1 MNERLRPYK
10 CRQCEKTYKTSAS
23 LASHRYRVHPQT
35 SDNSSVISELSS
47 VSTGYSYPETENC
60 GKVENLS
67 DDFHTTIENIRSAIY
82 ELRDVFD
89 DLESKVSKNEKS
101 IAQIMKKLSEN
112 ATEISNESS
121 GDSDTESLRRQQ
133 EGFGKLY
140 LEDKKPYKSNYGSS
154 NSVSSESVGSSD
166 LMSLQ
171 KRSRLYGL

>member
-1 MNERLRPYK
+1 MNKRLRLYQ

-35 SDNSSVISELSS
+35 SDNSSVFSELSS
-47 VSTGYSYPETENC
+47 VSTRSYSYPENSE
-60 GKVENLS
+60 KAENLS

-101 IAQIMKKLSEN
+101 IAQIMKKPSEN
-112 ATEISNESS
+112 TTEISNESS
-121 GDSDTESLRRQQ
+121 EDSDTESHRRRQ

-140 LEDKKPYKSNYGSS
+140 LENKKPYKSKYGSS
-154 NSVSSESVGSSD
+154 NSVSSEAVGSSD